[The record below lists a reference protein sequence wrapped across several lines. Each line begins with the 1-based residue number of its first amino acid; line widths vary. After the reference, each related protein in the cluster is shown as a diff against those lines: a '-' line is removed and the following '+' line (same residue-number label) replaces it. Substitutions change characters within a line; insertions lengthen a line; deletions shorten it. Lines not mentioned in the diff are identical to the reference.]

1 MYENTAELRKA
12 LKAQNPLEPPS
23 ERLLA
28 TGLATGRCHQGHD
41 QVLDCLFTEQAK
53 ARKSE
58 IVGNFLVGVER
69 NEASLRAA
77 MSAFACA
84 THLPKHPFTVHDQ
97 LTCQVCSAFEQI
109 DVNFMQLNR
118 VRFFVGA
125 VLGGDILHIAF
136 MLQEHNAAAKLRP
149 ENFDLMVSVIDLIR
163 NVPAPTKPKELL
175 KLLRKLPGIKM
186 SEEEGRGSSTCLG
199 TAAYCRRQSTLACC
213 TAIPTS
219 VWHHA
224 AHARRTGVTRWT
236 SGAVSMASTRTP
248 CTIGSATI
256 PSCSRR
262 RPLAGRSHSNSHDHC
277 GKQGDEAGFFFI
289 QFT

>member
-41 QVLDCLFTEQAK
+41 QVLDCLFTEQAE

-186 SEEEGRGSSTCLG
+186 SEEEGRGFLDLLG
-199 TAAYCRRQSTLACC
+199 
-213 TAIPTS
+213 
-219 VWHHA
+219 
-224 AHARRTGVTRWT
+224 
-236 SGAVSMASTRTP
+236 
-248 CTIGSATI
+248 
-256 PSCSRR
+256 
-262 RPLAGRSHSNSHDHC
+262 HC
-277 GKQGDEAGFFFI
+277 GILQTPEHPGLLYRYTNLGLAPRSARSSDWSYPMDFWRGEHGLNQDALHYWFSDYPELLKA
-289 QFT
+289 